1 MEFGSNSQ
9 LPKVNWR
16 LDVFNAAANKL
27 TMMAAKTSPTP
38 GCSSC
43 QARTQSRITN
53 AMTRPPVKIGEITF
67 ATALSESMPENR
79 RPMSFLNWPQDAS
92 NKYAQGGE
100 SGPNQVYLESHERA
114 HADHFDENET

>member
-16 LDVFNAAANKL
+16 LDVFDAAANKL

-53 AMTRPPVKIGEITF
+53 AMTRPPVKIGVITV
-67 ATALSESMPENR
+67 AAMTR
-79 RPMSFLNWPQDAS
+79 
-92 NKYAQGGE
+92 
-100 SGPNQVYLESHERA
+100 QVVMMRA
-114 HADHFDENET
+114 

>member
-27 TMMAAKTSPTP
+27 TMMAAKTSPIP

-53 AMTRPPVKIGEITF
+53 AMIRPPVKIEVITV
-67 ATALSESMPENR
+67 AGSVDCRQR
-79 RPMSFLNWPQDAS
+79 RWKAISKLPSSSLPVTSLTPIFRLFKELWRELVSLLRSLVN
-92 NKYAQGGE
+92 
-100 SGPNQVYLESHERA
+100 
-114 HADHFDENET
+114 